1 MFWFF
6 CSAVISAEPI
16 MSSETQLSKQLVNL
30 SQQEKNINA
39 NQSFVPLLTIKGAIG
54 PAISD
59 YLVREI
65 DSANMLNNIPL
76 IIITL
81 DTPGGLSASL
91 RDINQSILNSNIPIA
106 CLVYPQG
113 ARAAS
118 AGTYLLYACHI
129 AAMAPATTL
138 GAATPVNIS
147 APMTSSTKNKEQVIT
162 PSTMEKKVL
171 NDAISYIRS
180 LAQLRSRNEL
190 WAEKAVTEAATL
202 TAKEALKENV
212 ITLIARSPQALLN
225 KLDGRRI
232 SIKQQKIELSL
243 NNARIVSKN
252 PDWRSQFIATI
263 TNPNIAYILMLLGI
277 YGLLLE
283 FYSPGVGIAGITG
296 GISLLVAL
304 YAFQLLPLNFVG
316 VAGITGGIS
325 LLVALYAFQLLPLNF
340 VGVDL
345 LLLGIVLMLMESLI
359 PSFGVFGV
367 GGLGAFVIGS
377 IFLFDTQLDQF
388 KVSLPLI
395 GGLAFISTIFI
406 MFALGVI
413 YRARKSK
420 IVSGQEE
427 IINAWV
433 TVEDDFI
440 DNGFVLFNGERWAAS
455 SKERLK
461 KNQQVQVKAINGL
474 TLVLVQQTTMTAN
487 TKE

>member
-1 MFWFF
+1 
-6 CSAVISAEPI
+6 

-316 VAGITGGIS
+316 VA
-325 LLVALYAFQLLPLNF
+325 
-340 VGVDL
+340 L

>member
-1 MFWFF
+1 MCKFFGIFWFF

-316 VAGITGGIS
+316 VA
-325 LLVALYAFQLLPLNF
+325 
-340 VGVDL
+340 L

>member
-1 MFWFF
+1 MCKFFGMFWFF

-316 VAGITGGIS
+316 V
-325 LLVALYAFQLLPLNF
+325 
-340 VGVDL
+340 DL

>member
-1 MFWFF
+1 MCKFFGMFWFF

-316 VAGITGGIS
+316 VA
-325 LLVALYAFQLLPLNF
+325 
-340 VGVDL
+340 L

-377 IFLFDTQLDQF
+377 IFLFDTKLDQF

>member
-1 MFWFF
+1 MCKFLGIFCFFW
-6 CSAVISAEPI
+6 SAVISAEPAT
-16 MSSETQLSKQLVNL
+16 SSETQLSKQLVNL
-30 SQQEKNINA
+30 SQQEKNITTS
-39 NQSFVPLLTIKGAIG
+39 QSYVPLLTIKGAIG

-147 APMTSSTKNKEQVIT
+147 APMTSSTKNKEQVST

-190 WAEKAVTEAATL
+190 WAEKAVAEAATL

-232 SIKQQKIELSL
+232 SIKQQNIELSL

-316 VAGITGGIS
+316 VA
-325 LLVALYAFQLLPLNF
+325 
-340 VGVDL
+340 L
-345 LLLGIVLMLMESLI
+345 LLLGVVLMLMESLI

-367 GGLGAFVIGS
+367 GGIGAFLIGS
-377 IFLFDTQLDQF
+377 IFLFDTKLDQF

-395 GGLAFISTIFI
+395 GGLAFISAIFI

-413 YRARKSK
+413 YRARKNK

-440 DNGFVLFNGERWAAS
+440 DNGFVFFNGERWAAS

-461 KNQQVQVKAINGL
+461 KHQQVQVKTINGL
-474 TLVLVQQTTMTAN
+474 TLVLVPQTTITAN

>member
-1 MFWFF
+1 MCKFFGMFWFF

-147 APMTSSTKNKEQVIT
+147 APMTSSTKNKEQVST

-316 VAGITGGIS
+316 VA
-325 LLVALYAFQLLPLNF
+325 
-340 VGVDL
+340 L
-345 LLLGIVLMLMESLI
+345 LLLGVVLMLMESLI

-367 GGLGAFVIGS
+367 GGIGAFVIGS

-406 MFALGVI
+406 IFALGVI

-461 KNQQVQVKAINGL
+461 KNQQVQVKTINGL

>member
-1 MFWFF
+1 MCKFFGMFWFF

-316 VAGITGGIS
+316 VA
-325 LLVALYAFQLLPLNF
+325 
-340 VGVDL
+340 L

>member
-1 MFWFF
+1 M
-6 CSAVISAEPI
+6 
-16 MSSETQLSKQLVNL
+16 
-30 SQQEKNINA
+30 
-39 NQSFVPLLTIKGAIG
+39 PLLTIKGAIG

-316 VAGITGGIS
+316 VA
-325 LLVALYAFQLLPLNF
+325 
-340 VGVDL
+340 L